1 MASIAIREI
10 YLETLH
16 SLGDVSEEVE
26 AAIRRH
32 TVERISDKIASLRA
46 EDRRWEEKYGC
57 SYEVFREKTS
67 NDPDFVER
75 LHREQPTWELDIAH
89 WEFCHKGVQDWT
101 QELQRILTS

>member
-16 SLGDVSEEVE
+16 SLGDVNEEVE

-32 TVERISDKIASLRA
+32 TVERISDKIASLRT
-46 EDRRWEEKYGC
+46 EDRQWEEKYGC

-67 NDPDFVER
+67 SDPDFVER
-75 LHREQPTWELDIAH
+75 LHREQPTWELDAAH